1 MTAISQ
7 LGKMS
12 DKYESKRYL
21 IEVGSV
27 LITVITFS
35 APATVFLANDTAKEY
50 LTAEWNI
57 LLSRA

>member
-1 MTAISQ
+1 
-7 LGKMS
+7 MS